1 MKFNAT
7 NCPITTAFVL
17 AMRAEFGDVKVTH
30 LDENG
35 VRHGEPSPDDK
46 YVQPVIEKSG
56 E

>member
-1 MKFNAT
+1 MKFNAH
-7 NCPITTAFVL
+7 NCPITAAFLL

-35 VRHGEPSPDDK
+35 VTHGEPSQGS